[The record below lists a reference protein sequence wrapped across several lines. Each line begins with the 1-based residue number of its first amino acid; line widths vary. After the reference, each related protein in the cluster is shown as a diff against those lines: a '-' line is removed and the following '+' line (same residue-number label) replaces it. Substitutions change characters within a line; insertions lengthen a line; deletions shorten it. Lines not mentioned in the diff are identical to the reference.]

1 MEKTKTT
8 RSTAML
14 SVQESQLP
22 EIKRIISQSSLEKQ
36 SQRVGSESKMLP
48 FNAVKNIYLPSD
60 ALIEKK
66 NPYRGTVSSKVDS
79 GSFTYGQSYQPS
91 FSMPKKHRAS
101 QYHSKKR
108 DRSNDSLQ
116 S

>member
-1 MEKTKTT
+1 MEKTKST

-36 SQRVGSESKMLP
+36 SLGSESKMLP

-66 NPYRGTVSSKVDS
+66 NPYRGTVSSKIDS
-79 GSFTYGQSYQPS
+79 GSFTYGHSYQPS
-91 FSMPKKHRAS
+91 FSMPKKQRAS
-101 QYHSKKR
+101 QYHNKKR
-108 DRSNDSLQ
+108 ERSNDSL
-116 S
+116 